1 MQPFIDTGIHWV
13 SHAWTWMSTWPDTLV
28 GVVIGSVFTLTGV
41 VLTNRTNLKNLRLHL
56 DHDREQKAKERA
68 LSMRRDVYLSVAEA
82 LAAAMNTVI
91 RYGDLSLDQATLMAD
106 YRAKSDQIAKVHV
119 IATEATALRFVA
131 FMRELGAVFVKLS
144 IQRAPLLTT
153 RARMQSLLEQMH
165 RHNAAR
171 DHYLEIMK
179 QFNVDGTMDDR
190 RMGVLDKGF
199 KFEQDGALKSASDHD
214 TLLEELRPQHLAFA
228 ELCQLENARLSK
240 MLLPVIES
248 VRSEL
253 EQPIDVALYAKVF
266 DGAPV
271 ATRQDLEA
279 LFGVNSDEGRT

>member
-1 MQPFIDTGIHWV
+1 MQPYIDTVIQWV
-13 SHAWTWMSTWPDTLV
+13 GRAWTWLSSWPDTLV
-28 GVVIGSVFTLTGV
+28 GVVIGSIFTLAGI
-41 VLTNRTNLKNLRLHL
+41 VLTNRTNLKNLRLQL

-68 LSMRRDVYLSVAEA
+68 LSMRRDVYLSAAEA
-82 LAAAMNTVI
+82 ISAAMNTVV

-106 YRAKSDQIAKVHV
+106 CRAKSDQIAKVHV

-131 FMRELGAVFVKLS
+131 FMRELGAVFVKLN
-144 IQRAPLLTT
+144 IQRAQLLTT

-171 DHYLEIMK
+171 DNYLELMK

-190 RMGVLDKGF
+190 RMGVLERGF
-199 KFEQDGALKSASDHD
+199 QFEQDAASKAASDHD
-214 TLLEELRPQHLAFA
+214 TLLEELRPQHLAFV
-228 ELCQLENARLSK
+228 ELCQQENARLSS
-240 MLLPVIES
+240 MLLPVVES

-266 DGAPV
+266 CGAPV

-279 LFGVNSDEGRT
+279 LFGTNRDETR